1 MEKFMSDIRQ
11 RFYIHDCPVRGEV
24 VHLKQA
30 LKTILAQRDYPQAIK
45 VLLGEMLVASSL
57 LASTLK
63 IKGRLS
69 IQIQSTGT
77 LKWAMAECNHLG
89 EVRALAE
96 FEQDPRFVEAV
107 DSSVALS
114 SLVGGVLFI
123 NIEPD
128 VGERYQGIVP
138 LEHATLAQCLVQY
151 YDLSAQIP
159 TRIVLASSEESAG
172 GLLIQLLPRTEEEQ
186 ESVDSDLWPRLTMLT
201 ETLKAE
207 ELISLPAQEILYRL
221 YNEEDVRLPDSE
233 VLSFGCTCSKQR
245 CANALIQIGEEAVKE
260 TLLEQNPI
268 EMHCQFCNSRYTF
281 SAEEALGLFGRHVS

>member
-1 MEKFMSDIRQ
+1 MSDIRQ

-24 VHLKQA
+24 VHLKQS

-69 IQIQSTGT
+69 IQIQSSGT

-96 FEQDPRFVEAV
+96 FEQDPRFLEAA
-107 DSSVALS
+107 DSRVALS
-114 SLVGGVLFI
+114 NLVGGVLFI

-186 ESVDSDLWPRLTMLT
+186 ESVDQDLWPRLTMLT

-245 CANALIQIGEEAVKE
+245 CANALIQIGEEAVQE